1 MGMWRCDPATRIVL
15 AALAGLVA
23 AAAGWPLLGLLF
35 AIPWRP
41 RALLAATALLAAAW
55 GGMRAADL
63 DHRALRPGAVEA
75 VVVVTAAPNGD
86 RAVARVPSAGE
97 DVLLV
102 ARGERPVMGGIYRA
116 HGRLE
121 PPDAAVRGYYATQ
134 GIHLELRASRIA
146 MLGRRGGWWSLVD
159 RMHGAALDGLAA
171 GRDPS
176 PRRALVAGVTL
187 GDTSG
192 MRLSDREAFRSSGLY
207 HLVAV
212 SGQNVA
218 LVVVFALA
226 CLALFGVIGVPA
238 RLAAIALTLVYV
250 LVTGAGPSIVR
261 AGVAGGLV
269 SIAWLASRPVARW
282 HLVACGAVAV
292 LALNPL
298 DLLNPGFQLSFAA
311 VCAIFLVAPRLSGL
325 LGQAAAVSLACTL
338 ATTPIAW
345 WHFGRLAPLSVP
357 ANLLAL
363 PAVAPLL
370 VSGLT
375 AIVLAAVWA
384 PLAAPPLWLSDVL
397 AGYLLWVAHLCS

>member
-1 MGMWRCDPATRIVL
+1 MSHCEPATRIVL

-23 AAAGWPLLGLLF
+23 AAIGSPLLGLLV

-41 RALLAATALLAAAW
+41 RALLAATAILAAAW
-55 GGMRAADL
+55 GGVRVADI
-63 DHRALRPGAVEA
+63 DHRALRPGPIEA

-86 RAVARVPSAGE
+86 RAIVRVPAAEE
-97 DVLLV
+97 DALLV
-102 ARGERPVMGGIYRA
+102 ARGERPMLGGVYRA
-116 HGRLE
+116 TGRLE
-121 PPDAAVRGYYATQ
+121 SPDPEVRGYYATQ
-134 GIHLELRASRIA
+134 GVHLELRASRLVQ
-146 MLGRRGGWWSLVD
+146 LGERGGGWALID
-159 RMHGAALDGLAA
+159 RLHEAALARLGA

-176 PRRALVAGVTL
+176 PQRALVAGVTL

-192 MRLSDREAFRSSGLY
+192 MTLADRESFRASGLY

-218 LVVVFALA
+218 LVVIFALA
-226 CLALFGVIGVPA
+226 CLAVMGVIGAPA
-238 RLAAIALTLVYV
+238 RVAAIALTLIYV

-282 HLVACGAVAV
+282 HLVACGAVVV

-298 DLLNPGFQLSFAA
+298 DLFNPGFQLSFAA
-311 VCAIFLVAPRLSGL
+311 VCAIFLVAPRLTGL
-325 LGQAAAVSLACTL
+325 LGQAAAVSVACTL
-338 ATTPIAW
+338 VTTPIAW

-375 AIVLAAVWA
+375 AIVLGSVWP
-384 PLAAPPLWLSDVL
+384 PLAGPPLWLADLL
-397 AGYLLWVAHLCS
+397 AGYLLWVSALCS

>member
-1 MGMWRCDPATRIVL
+1 MSRCEPATRIVL

-23 AAAGWPLLGLLF
+23 AAVGSPLLGLLV
-35 AIPWRP
+35 AVPWRP

-55 GGMRAADL
+55 GGLRVADL
-63 DHRALRPGAVEA
+63 DHRALRAGPVEA
-75 VVVVTAAPNGD
+75 VVVVTQAPNGD
-86 RAVARVPSAGE
+86 RAIARLPAAGE

-102 ARGERPVMGGIYRA
+102 ARGERPLLGAVYRA
-116 HGRLE
+116 SGRLE
-121 PPDAAVRGYYATQ
+121 PPDPEVRGYYATQ
-134 GIHLELRASRIA
+134 GVHLELRASRLTA
-146 MLGRRGGWWSLVD
+146 LGRRGGGWAIVD
-159 RMHGAALDGLAA
+159 RLHEAALARLGA

-176 PRRALVAGVTL
+176 PQRALVAGVTL

-192 MRLSDREAFRSSGLY
+192 MSLADREAFRASGLY

-226 CLALFGVIGVPA
+226 CLALLGVIGAPA
-238 RLAAIALTLVYV
+238 RVVAIALTLVYV

-269 SIAWLASRPVARW
+269 SVAWLASRPVVRW
-282 HLVACGAVAV
+282 HLVACGAVVV

-298 DLLNPGFQLSFAA
+298 DLYNPGFQLSFAA
-311 VCAIFLVAPRLSGL
+311 VCAIFLVAPRLSGAM
-325 LGQAAAVSLACTL
+325 GQAAAVSVACTL
-338 ATTPIAW
+338 VTTPIAW

-375 AIVLAAVWA
+375 AIVLGSVWP
-384 PLAAPPLWLSDVL
+384 PLAGPPLWLADLL
-397 AGYLLWVAHLCS
+397 AGYLLWVGRLCS

>member
-1 MGMWRCDPATRIVL
+1 V
-15 AALAGLVA
+15 
-23 AAAGWPLLGLLF
+23 
-35 AIPWRP
+35 
-41 RALLAATALLAAAW
+41 
-55 GGMRAADL
+55 ADL
-63 DHRALRPGAVEA
+63 DHRALRPGPIEA
-75 VVVVTAAPNGD
+75 VVVVTAAPSGD
-86 RAVARVPSAGE
+86 RAIVRVASAAE

-102 ARGERPVMGGIYRA
+102 ARGQRPLLGGVYRA
-116 HGRLE
+116 EGRLK
-121 PPDAAVRGYYATQ
+121 PPDPAVRGYYATQ
-134 GIHLELRASRIA
+134 GVHLELRASRLTALGMRGGGWSVIDRLHA
-146 MLGRRGGWWSLVD
+146 GALGR
-159 RMHGAALDGLAA
+159 LAA

-176 PRRALVAGVTL
+176 PQRALVAGVTL

-192 MRLSDREAFRSSGLY
+192 MSLADREAFRASGLY

-226 CLALFGVIGVPA
+226 CLALLGVIGTPA

-269 SIAWLASRPVARW
+269 SVAWLASRPVARW
-282 HLVACGAVAV
+282 HLVACGAAVV

-298 DLLNPGFQLSFAA
+298 DLFNPGFQLSFAA
-311 VCAIFLVAPRLSGL
+311 VAAIFLVAPRLQGV
-325 LGQAAAVSLACTL
+325 LGQAAAVSVACTL
-338 ATTPIAW
+338 VTTPIAW

-375 AIVLAAVWA
+375 AIVLGSLWP
-384 PLAAPPLWLSDVL
+384 PLAGPPLWLGDLL

>member
-1 MGMWRCDPATRIVL
+1 MSRCEPATRIVL

-23 AAAGWPLLGLLF
+23 AAVGSPLLGLLV

-41 RALLAATALLAAAW
+41 RALLAATAMLAAAW
-55 GGMRAADL
+55 GGVRVADL
-63 DHRALRPGAVEA
+63 DHRALRPGPIEA

-86 RAVARVPSAGE
+86 RAIARVPAAG
-97 DVLLV
+97 
-102 ARGERPVMGGIYRA
+102 RGRA
-116 HGRLE
+116 AGCPRR
-121 PPDAAVRGYYATQ
+121 AAEA
-134 GIHLELRASRIA
+134 
-146 MLGRRGGWWSLVD
+146 GRRLPRDAGGSSLRIPRCAGTTRPRACTSSCGRRDLVPLGMRGGGWALVD
-159 RMHGAALDGLAA
+159 RLHDSALARLGA

-192 MRLSDREAFRSSGLY
+192 MPLADRESFRASGLY

-218 LVVVFALA
+218 LVVIFALA
-226 CLALFGVIGVPA
+226 CLAVMGVIGAPA
-238 RLAAIALTLVYV
+238 RVAAIALTLVYV

-269 SIAWLASRPVARW
+269 SVAWLASRPVARW
-282 HLVACGAVAV
+282 HLVACGAVVV

-298 DLLNPGFQLSFAA
+298 DLFNPGFQLSFAA
-311 VCAIFLVAPRLSGL
+311 VCAIFLVAPRLTGL
-325 LGQAAAVSLACTL
+325 LGQAAAVSVACTL
-338 ATTPIAW
+338 VTTPIAW

-375 AIVLAAVWA
+375 AIVLGSVWS
-384 PLAAPPLWLSDVL
+384 PLAGPPLWLADLL
-397 AGYLLWVAHLCS
+397 AGYLLWVSALCS

>member
-1 MGMWRCDPATRIVL
+1 MWRCDPATRLVL
-15 AALAGLVA
+15 AALAGLTSA
-23 AAAGWPLLGLLF
+23 AFGRPLLGLVV
-35 AIPWRP
+35 AVPWRP
-41 RALLAATALLAAAW
+41 RTLLAATALLAAAW
-55 GGMRAADL
+55 GGMRVADL
-63 DHRALRPGAVEA
+63 DHRALRPGTIETM
-75 VVVVTAAPNGD
+75 VVVTSAPNGD
-86 RAVARVPSAGE
+86 RAMVRVPSAAE

-102 ARGERPVMGGIYRA
+102 ARGERPLLGGVYRA
-116 HGRLE
+116 QGRLQ
-121 PPDAAVRGYYATQ
+121 PPDPAVRGYYATQ
-134 GIHLELRASRIA
+134 GVHLELHASRLTA
-146 MLGRRGGWWSLVD
+146 LGMRGGGWAVID
-159 RMHGAALDGLAA
+159 RLHAAALDRLAV

-176 PRRALVAGVTL
+176 PQRALVAGVTL

-192 MRLSDREAFRSSGLY
+192 MAATDREAFRASGLY

-226 CLALFGVIGVPA
+226 CLALLGVIGAPA

-269 SIAWLASRPVARW
+269 SVAWLASRPVARW
-282 HLVACGAVAV
+282 HLVACGAAVV

-298 DLLNPGFQLSFAA
+298 DLFNPGFQLSFAA
-311 VCAIFLVAPRLSGL
+311 VAAIFLVAPRLQGV
-325 LGQAAAVSLACTL
+325 LGQAAAVSVACTL
-338 ATTPIAW
+338 VTTPIAW

-375 AIVLAAVWA
+375 AIVLGSLWP
-384 PLAAPPLWLSDVL
+384 PLAGPPLWLGDLL